1 MICLLFYG
9 TPTRGWIDK
18 SYGGKK
24 IMQLK
29 DLFTLPIIM
38 KNEKVLDFKRS
49 FPGKTMLTGLIYKDN
64 IVLIEGQHRASAL
77 AS

>member
-1 MICLLFYG
+1 
-9 TPTRGWIDK
+9 
-18 SYGGKK
+18 
-24 IMQLK
+24 
-29 DLFTLPIIM
+29 M
-38 KNEKVLDFKRS
+38 KNEKVLDIKRS